1 MKNTIELMV
10 QLKYGMM
17 GILIG
22 TLMANVID
30 IMDHRTHVVFGGY
43 MGRL

>member
-1 MKNTIELMV
+1 
-10 QLKYGMM
+10 MM

-22 TLMANVID
+22 TVMANVID
-30 IMDHRTHVVFGGY
+30 IMGNRTHVVFGGY